1 MSSNNVKQIVA
12 DWQARG
18 EDLLVPGL
26 SSRIWREGPADG
38 EIVVC
43 IHGVPASGFLYR
55 KVLPALA
62 EQGYQAV
69 TFDLPGMGFA
79 ERVEDFDYSWSG
91 LSEWIVKALDTAGID
106 HFHLVVHDIGG
117 PIGFDVVHR
126 ISQRVKS
133 LTVLNT
139 MMYVASFKRPWFMEP
154 FHYPG
159 AGELWLQGLFTPM
172 ILVLM
177 RGAGMLD
184 GPSNDELRAY
194 GALLAQGDRGKAFLK
209 VMRGFERTSEFEGR
223 IVAALKARTFPAQVI
238 WGAQDPALRMAQYAP
253 DVCEVLGLEDWHQVR
268 GKHFV
273 QEDSPREIAALV
285 AALAKTAKAA

>member
-1 MSSNNVKQIVA
+1 MASQQVNQIVA
-12 DWQARG
+12 DWKARG
-18 EDLLVPGL
+18 TDLPVPGL
-26 SSRIWREGPADG
+26 SSRIWREGNGDA
-38 EIVVC
+38 VVC

-55 KVLPALA
+55 KVLPVLA
-62 EQGYQAV
+62 EHGLQGV

-91 LSEWIVKALDTAGID
+91 ISAWIVKALDTAGID
-106 HFHLVVHDIGG
+106 RFHFVVHDIGG
-117 PIGFDVVHR
+117 PIGFDVVRR
-126 ISQRVKS
+126 IPDRIKS

-139 MMYVASFKRPWFMEP
+139 MMKVASFHRPWFMEP
-154 FHYPG
+154 FDYRG
-159 AGELWLQGLFTPM
+159 LGELWVKGLFTPA

-209 VMRGFERTSEFEGR
+209 VMRGFERTQDFESR
-223 IVAALKARTFPAQVI
+223 IIAALKARQFPAQVI
-238 WGAQDPALRMAQYAP
+238 WGAQDPALKMATYAP
-253 DVCEVLGLEDWHQVR
+253 DVCEVLGLDEWHQVR

-273 QEDSPREIAALV
+273 QEDSPREIADLIAQ
-285 AALAKTAKAA
+285 LAAKA